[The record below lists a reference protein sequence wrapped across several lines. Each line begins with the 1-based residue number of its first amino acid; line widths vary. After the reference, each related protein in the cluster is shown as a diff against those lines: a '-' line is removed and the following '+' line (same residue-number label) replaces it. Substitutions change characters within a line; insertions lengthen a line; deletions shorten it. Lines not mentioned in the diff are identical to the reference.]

1 MPLQDQPIRIFEM
14 PLQDQPIKILVID
27 DDEDDFFITTD
38 YIKSIEEGNF
48 VIDWCPYYH
57 EALKKIEARQYD
69 IYFVDYRLGPKTGL
83 DLLKQAIELKC
94 EEPIVLLTGKGNQKV
109 DKEAMEVGAFDYL
122 IKADLNSE
130 KLERCIRYSL
140 ERAASVKA
148 LRANERKYRNVFE
161 KSKDAI
167 FITDGGLRFRDMNL
181 ATSELLG
188 YSRENMLKLTLYD
201 LVAVESLKEKIA
213 SELREKGEVLDLEI
227 TIIDNMNEK
236 KICILSMSVQHE
248 NGDGIYIQ
256 GIIHDIT
263 NLKKAEK
270 VTLQAEKLA
279 AAGRLVRTLAHEVR
293 NPLSNIQM
301 SVEQLETT
309 PIQDDDRVFLE
320 IIDRNSKRI
329 NGLITELLN
338 SSRPAEMVY
347 RSVSLQKILDSAVQ
361 VALDRM
367 TLKQIHPN
375 VIYPDDA
382 SIIQADEEKLKIA
395 FLNILINA
403 TEAINTD
410 GGIINIIL
418 SSKAQFYRVEIS
430 DNGCGIAPENLSK
443 LFEPYFTSKRN
454 GMGLG
459 LASTLNILQ
468 AHQCVIDVKSQ
479 VGAGTTFIITVP
491 KQLEALGI

>member
-1 MPLQDQPIRIFEM
+1 
-14 PLQDQPIKILVID
+14 
-27 DDEDDFFITTD
+27 
-38 YIKSIEEGNF
+38 
-48 VIDWCPYYH
+48 
-57 EALKKIEARQYD
+57 
-69 IYFVDYRLGPKTGL
+69 
-83 DLLKQAIELKC
+83 
-94 EEPIVLLTGKGNQKV
+94 
-109 DKEAMEVGAFDYL
+109 
-122 IKADLNSE
+122 
-130 KLERCIRYSL
+130 
-140 ERAASVKA
+140 
-148 LRANERKYRNVFE
+148 
-161 KSKDAI
+161 
-167 FITDGGLRFRDMNL
+167 
-181 ATSELLG
+181 
-188 YSRENMLKLTLYD
+188 
-201 LVAVESLKEKIA
+201 
-213 SELREKGEVLDLEI
+213 
-227 TIIDNMNEK
+227 
-236 KICILSMSVQHE
+236 
-248 NGDGIYIQ
+248 
-256 GIIHDIT
+256 
-263 NLKKAEK
+263 
-270 VTLQAEKLA
+270 
-279 AAGRLVRTLAHEVR
+279 
-293 NPLSNIQM
+293 
-301 SVEQLETT
+301 
-309 PIQDDDRVFLE
+309 
-320 IIDRNSKRI
+320 
-329 NGLITELLN
+329 
-338 SSRPAEMVY
+338 MVY